1 MRLVVDVE
9 LPKGPEAVTPWV
21 ESLDAY
27 PEWTGLVHR
36 VSPDG
41 GAGAEAAPAEA
52 WSVEL
57 RARIGPLARSKRLR
71 MVRVA
76 STPAG
81 EYRFVREE
89 RDGKQ
94 HSTWELTAVVESIG
108 TAKAPRTRL
117 VMTLFYGGANWAGG
131 LAERTLEDEVRKSK
145 AKLFQLVSDGK
156 LPGPTR

>member
-27 PEWTGLVHR
+27 PGWTGLVHR
-36 VSPDG
+36 VSPDAA
-41 GAGAEAAPAEA
+41 AGDEA

-145 AKLFQLVSDGK
+145 AKLLQLVSDGK
-156 LPGPTR
+156 LPGPRR

>member
-27 PEWTGLVHR
+27 PGWTGLVHR
-36 VSPDG
+36 VSPDAA
-41 GAGAEAAPAEA
+41 AGDEA

-76 STPAG
+76 GTPAG

>member
-9 LPKGPEAVTPWV
+9 LPKGPEAVAPWV
-21 ESLDAY
+21 NTLDAY
-27 PEWTGLVHR
+27 PGWTGLVHR
-36 VSPDG
+36 VAPDG
-41 GAGAEAAPAEA
+41 AVGDEA

-76 STPAG
+76 GTPVG

-94 HSTWELTAVVESIG
+94 HSTWELTAVVESVG
-108 TAKAPRTRL
+108 TAKAPRARL

-131 LAERTLEDEVRKSK
+131 LVERTLEDEVRKSK

-156 LPGPTR
+156 LPAPTR